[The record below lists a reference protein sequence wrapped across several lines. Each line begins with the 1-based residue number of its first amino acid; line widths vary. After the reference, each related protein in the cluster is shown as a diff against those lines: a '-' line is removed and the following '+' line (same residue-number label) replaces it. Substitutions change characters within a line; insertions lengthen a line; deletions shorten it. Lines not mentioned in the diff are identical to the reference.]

1 MDKKLLIKENETLD
15 DLQLDDLFVIQKRS
29 GFRFGVDA
37 VLLANFA
44 NIKRNDNI
52 LDLCSGTGIVPFI
65 IAGKRKFNKIVG
77 IEIQEDMVDMAKRTA
92 VYNELDEKIKFI
104 AGDLKDIELL
114 KALGN
119 FDVVTVN
126 PPYKLK
132 NSGITNKNREDSI
145 ARHEI
150 LCDIEDVIKS
160 ANILLKDRGRF
171 YMIHRPERIVDILT
185 TMRKY
190 KIEPKRI
197 KMIQPN
203 EKKPP
208 NLLLIE
214 GHKNGG
220 QFLKWEKGICVYDN
234 LGNYTQELTSIYAK
248 DGGEEERAR
257 EDYM

>member
-1 MDKKLLIKENETLD
+1 MEKKLLIREDETLD
-15 DLQLDDLFVIQKRS
+15 DLQLNNIFVIQKKS
-29 GFRFGVDA
+29 GFRFGMDA

-44 NIKRNDNI
+44 TIKKNDNI
-52 LDLCSGTGIVPFI
+52 LDLCSGTGIIPFI

-77 IEIQEDMVDMAKRTA
+77 IEIQEQMVDMAKRTSI
-92 VYNELDEKIKFI
+92 YNKLDEKIKFI
-104 AGDLKDIELL
+104 VGDLKDIDLL
-114 KALGN
+114 KKLGK
-119 FDVVTVN
+119 FDVITVN

-132 NSGITNKNREDSI
+132 NSGIINENSKESI

-150 LCDIEDVIKS
+150 LCDIDDVIKA

-171 YMIHRPERIVDILT
+171 FMVHRPERIVDILT

-190 KIEPKRI
+190 KIEPKLI

-203 EKKPP
+203 EEKSP

-220 QFLKWEKGICVYDN
+220 QFLKWEKTLYVYDK
-234 LGNYTQELTSIYAK
+234 LGNYTKELANIYGEN
-248 DGGEEERAR
+248 GGE
-257 EDYM
+257 

>member
-1 MDKKLLIKENETLD
+1 MEKKLLIREDETLD
-15 DLQLDDLFVIQKRS
+15 DLQLNNIFVIQKKS
-29 GFRFGVDA
+29 GFRFGMDA

-44 NIKRNDNI
+44 TIKKNDNI
-52 LDLCSGTGIVPFI
+52 LDLCSGTGIIPFI

-77 IEIQEDMVDMAKRTA
+77 IEIQEEMVDMAKRTSI
-92 VYNELDEKIKFI
+92 YNKLDEKIKFI
-104 AGDLKDIELL
+104 VGDLKDIDLL
-114 KALGN
+114 KKLGK
-119 FDVVTVN
+119 FDVITVN

-132 NSGITNKNREDSI
+132 NSGIINENSKESI

-150 LCDIEDVIKS
+150 LCDIDDVIKA

-171 YMIHRPERIVDILT
+171 FMVHRPERIVDILT

-190 KIEPKRI
+190 KIEPKLI

-203 EKKPP
+203 EEKSP

-220 QFLKWEKGICVYDN
+220 QFLKWEKTLYVYDK
-234 LGNYTQELTSIYAK
+234 LGNYTKELVNIYSEN
-248 DGGEEERAR
+248 GGE
-257 EDYM
+257 

>member
-1 MDKKLLIKENETLD
+1 MDKDLLIREDETLD
-15 DLQLDDLFVIQKRS
+15 DLQLNNIFVIQKKL

-65 IAGKRKFNKIVG
+65 ISGKRKFNKILG

-92 VYNELDEKIKFI
+92 MYNELEEKVKFI
-104 AGDLKDIELL
+104 LGDLKDTKLL
-114 KALGN
+114 KNLGE

-132 NSGITNKNREDSI
+132 DSGIINKNSKDSI

-150 LCDIEDVIKS
+150 LCDIDDVIKS

-190 KIEPKRI
+190 KIEPKLI

-203 EKKPP
+203 EKKSP

-220 QFLKWEKGICVYDN
+220 QFLKWEKTLCIYDN
-234 LGNYTQELTSIYAK
+234 LGNYTEELINIYGK
-248 DGGEEERAR
+248 NGGE
-257 EDYM
+257 

>member
-1 MDKKLLIKENETLD
+1 MEKKLLIREDETLD
-15 DLQLDDLFVIQKRS
+15 DLQLNNIFVIQKKS
-29 GFRFGVDA
+29 GFRFGMDA

-44 NIKRNDNI
+44 TIKKNDNI
-52 LDLCSGTGIVPFI
+52 LDLCSGTGIIPFI

-77 IEIQEDMVDMAKRTA
+77 IEIQEQMVDMAKRTSI
-92 VYNELDEKIKFI
+92 YNKLDEKIKFI
-104 AGDLKDIELL
+104 VGDLKDIDLL
-114 KALGN
+114 KKLGK
-119 FDVVTVN
+119 FDVITVN

-132 NSGITNKNREDSI
+132 NSGIINENSKESI

-150 LCDIEDVIKS
+150 LCDIDDVIKA

-171 YMIHRPERIVDILT
+171 FMVHRPERIVDILV

-190 KIEPKRI
+190 KIEPKLI

-203 EKKPP
+203 EEKSP

-220 QFLKWEKGICVYDN
+220 QFLKWEKTLYVYDK
-234 LGNYTQELTSIYAK
+234 LGNYTKELVNIYSEN
-248 DGGEEERAR
+248 GGE
-257 EDYM
+257 